1 MWYILFNNGR
11 IRVDGAG
18 RAHVSGSLKARAA
31 RIQSIVG
38 DLGLR
43 RVTIYLTGT
52 RIHVRGRV
60 SPFDQQRIRNVLSA
74 EKSLV

>member
-1 MWYILFNNGR
+1 MWYILFNKGR
-11 IRVDGAG
+11 IRVDGEG
-18 RAHVSGSLKARAA
+18 RVHVSGPLKARAA
-31 RIQSIVG
+31 RFQRIAA
-38 DLGLR
+38 DLALR

-60 SPFDQQRIRNVLSA
+60 SGFDRQRLRNVLAA